1 MANWNEI
8 KKSATNV
15 AKTTIRKTGELAES
29 ATMYVKLSA
38 LRAKR
43 DELYQKLGKLTYK
56 QLKLGTSQAEA
67 IARAVKELDNVSY
80 DIAKQKEKI
89 EKVKAERELAKEQR
103 RMEQEAADKMEEE
116 FIMSEVQTI
125 VNDNQEDFNPATLEQ
140 DII

>member
-56 QLKLGTSQAEA
+56 QLKLGSSRAEA
-67 IARAVKELDNVSY
+67 IARVVKELDNVSY

-89 EKVKAERELAKEQR
+89 EQVKAERELAKEQR
-103 RMEQEAADKMEEE
+103 RMEHEAADKMEEE

-125 VNDNQEDFNPATLEQ
+125 VNDNKEDFNPATLEQ